1 MLDFVY
7 SGLRELL
14 THFRNPMHP
23 KGLLPALR
31 ELADR
36 YHDKTGI
43 ILEFENY
50 APDLI
55 LTVDQEVQIYHIAQ
69 EALANVAKHSR
80 AQHAWL
86 TLDMQHGQY
95 VLTVTDDGTGAAQ
108 GSADSSFGLK
118 IMQERAERLGGE
130 LIVTSTPGEGTTVQL
145 KLPMACSL
153 EEDE

>member
-1 MLDFVY
+1 V
-7 SGLRELL
+7 
-14 THFRNPMHP
+14 
-23 KGLLPALR
+23 
-31 ELADR
+31 
-36 YHDKTGI
+36 
-43 ILEFENY
+43 LEFENY

-55 LTVDQEVQIYHIAQ
+55 LSVDQEVQIYHIAQ
-69 EALANVAKHSR
+69 EALANVAKHSH

-95 VLTVTDDGTGAAQ
+95 VLTVTDDGTGTAQ
-108 GSADSSFGLK
+108 RSADSSFGRK